1 MPRGRPPRAP
11 LRHESVSLAGFPG
24 ATTPAAAPAFRPR
37 KVLAIRRAT
46 HVMFGTFT
54 GEGKIS

>member
-1 MPRGRPPRAP
+1 MPGGHPLRAP
-11 LRHESVSLAGFPG
+11 PRHESVSLAGFPD
-24 ATTPAAAPAFRPR
+24 ATAAAGAPAIRLR